1 MKKTIFNIITIICVI
16 WLGWLTWSFIDV
28 VSDNNTMNPEHSNIN
43 AFDVLVKNEEEVKAT
58 VIEANDEAIALE
70 DTSGEVWVWELEE
83 GETFE
88 VGQIVTIVFD
98 DLGNDD
104 LYDDEIIKVVE

>member
-1 MKKTIFNIITIICVI
+1 MKKTIINIITIICVI
-16 WLGWLTWSFIDV
+16 WLGWLAWSFIDV
-28 VSDNNTMNPEHSNIN
+28 VSDNSTMNPEHSNIN

-58 VIEANDEAIALE
+58 VIEVNDEAIALE
-70 DTSGEVWVWELEE
+70 DASGEVWVWELEE
-83 GETFE
+83 GENFE